1 MENPSG
7 MLRTP
12 MHKALLAIMAGSLPL
27 LFYRLGDLALDPD
40 EGTIIRWATTLYHS
54 DPSIVDLIQHFVR
67 DKGFYGVYPGLNI
80 YLTVLSFRVFGIS
93 TWAARLPAV
102 LIAVGTIPLFY
113 RVADRILRNPT
124 AALFSTLTFA
134 TSAPLLFLMR
144 QCRYTSLTICATLWF
159 VWAYLDLLERKPSG
173 LPQCIGAMVLFFYTS
188 FYIFV
193 PVAVGV
199 TLHCLLCTRG
209 RSRRMALLVFVSV
222 FLGVTL
228 AVPSHRL
235 SWHWPL
241 DFLMGIWQSPPVTM
255 LNNLRLC
262 ANEINLV
269 GLPYALVVVF
279 LIVTRHARSAAWL
292 PWTAGLLWGGFVVTS
307 SPFMTPVFEGG
318 RVWLDQTWPGLSPW
332 VFTRLADP
340 RSYFIVIV
348 TVMVSLVLRE
358 LWKPG
363 PNAVHQLSLPILILI
378 GTTVAFSLVFTRLV
392 WTRYLAGTITLSF
405 IIVGFM
411 LDEIRVR
418 HRPLAII
425 LLLLI
430 VTSNVLSAVPLLA
443 AHPAPW
449 QWKLPHWVSR
459 LASGD
464 PCADIV
470 LNFWLLLPL

>member
-12 MHKALLAIMAGSLPL
+12 THKALLAIMAGSLPL

-40 EGTIIRWATTLYHS
+40 EGTIIRWATELHRME
-54 DPSIVDLIQHFVR
+54 PSFFDLLVRFVR
-67 DKGFYGVYPGLNI
+67 DGGFYGPYPGLNI
-80 YLTVLSFRVFGIS
+80 YLTVLSFRGFGIS

-102 LIAVGTIPLFY
+102 LIAFGTIPLLY

-173 LPQCIGAMVLFFYTS
+173 LPQCIGAMVVFFYTS

-199 TLHCLLCTRG
+199 TLHCLLYARG
-209 RSRRMALLVFVSV
+209 QARRTALLVFVVV

-241 DFLMGIWQSPPVTM
+241 DFLKEIWQSPPVTM

-269 GLPYALVVVF
+269 GLPYALVIVF
-279 LIVTRHARSAAWL
+279 LIVTQHARSAAWL

-307 SPFMTPVFEGG
+307 SPLMTPVFEGVS
-318 RVWLDQTWPGLSPW
+318 VWLDQAWPGLSPW
-332 VFTRLADP
+332 VFNRLVDP
-340 RSYFIVIV
+340 RSYFIVIFAV
-348 TVMVSLVLRE
+348 VGSLILWT
-358 LWKPG
+358 LWKPI
-363 PNAVHQLSLPILILI
+363 PNTVRQLSLPILILI
-378 GTTVAFSLVFTRLV
+378 GTTVAFSMVFTELV
-392 WTRYLAGTITLSF
+392 WTRYLAGTIALSF

-411 LDEIRVR
+411 LAEIQAR

-430 VTSNVLSAVPLLA
+430 VSSNVLSAVPLLV

-470 LNFWLLLPL
+470 LNFWTLLSF